1 MTQINKLISNLEKAL
16 EESDK
21 ALQSCTELLTKIEK
35 KDKERIEKRL
45 ESIDTLHTIWLHK
58 KEGIND

>member
-1 MTQINKLISNLEKAL
+1 MKQINKLVSNLEKAL

-21 ALQSCTELLTKIEK
+21 ALKSATELLTKIEK
-35 KDKERIEKRL
+35 KDKERIEKKL
-45 ESIDTLHTIWLHK
+45 QSIDILHTIWLHK